1 MTKFA
6 VILAIYITSFVVM
19 MACNVGELRPA
30 YIISFGHVW
39 TAFVVLIVPAML
51 GFIIGLK
58 MGRGEK

>member
-19 MACNVGELRPA
+19 MACNVGELKPA
-30 YIISFGHVW
+30 YTISLEHVW
-39 TAFVVLIVPAML
+39 TAFVVLAIPAQL

-58 MGRGEK
+58 MGRGER